1 MTARN
6 AISETHDIK
15 ISRRSIPPDSLK
27 LRDFGAR
34 GGPPN
39 NFNPA
44 TALSARGIT
53 YFREEFSTDS

>member
-44 TALSARGIT
+44 TALGIEDKLRGT
-53 YFREEFSTDS
+53 KEANKG